1 MSEKEKKC
9 TCGCDEHGCKEHEC
23 DETCDCGCQEGEPCT
38 CEHEHCDCGCQHKD
52 EE

>member
-9 TCGCDEHGCKEHEC
+9 TCGCDEHGCADHEC
-23 DETCDCGCQEGEPCT
+23 DCDDCDCE
-38 CEHEHCDCGCQHKD
+38 D